1 VSSDSEGA
9 GEMKKEKGL
18 VSIEFSDPGSSFWR
32 GLLVREVLRGVEDEG
47 VDGWV
52 VVRKGGNE

>member
-1 VSSDSEGA
+1 
-9 GEMKKEKGL
+9 MKKEKGL
-18 VSIEFSDPGSSFWR
+18 VSIEFSNPGSTFWR

-52 VVRKGGNE
+52 VVRNGGNE